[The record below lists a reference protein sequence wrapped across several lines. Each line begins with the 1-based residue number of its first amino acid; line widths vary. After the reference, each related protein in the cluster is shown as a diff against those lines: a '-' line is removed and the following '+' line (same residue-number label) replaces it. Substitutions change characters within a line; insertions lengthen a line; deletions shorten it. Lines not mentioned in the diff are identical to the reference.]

1 MKFCPECGEDLKGS
15 IKFCPECGIN
25 LNNLPKENPVQ
36 NEVKV
41 EYTEPISDS
50 EEPVI
55 QKTTR
60 DLGTRLEESVERI
73 FKDRGYQTTRGQKMK
88 GQSGEYNEIDVV
100 AKRGSILLAI
110 ECKNY
115 TEDRKIGIKEIRDF
129 VAKLDDLNINK
140 GLFVTSSD
148 FSSDAIG
155 WASNNPSSKQVDL
168 WDGSTFME
176 QYKRVM
182 LGRTDS
188 KLSIIE
194 DSLQLKGTF
203 DDYSVLTLKN
213 KDRVVIKRRDLIF
226 HPYFIVEFNLHEQFK
241 TPDRQI
247 HTLQNS
253 GNYFVDGLSGKI
265 LYRKDDR
272 GNTLYDLDSIEK
284 QVVVDLKELNPTAIE
299 VHHEPNSKILK
310 LDPSLN
316 KKDIE
321 FRVKTAIVNDNT
333 KIIPYEV
340 KISREK
346 TDVKKYRHAPNIN
359 AMTTRSRLVYVPKM
373 EIEFESKANNYS
385 RIILPASDVIITDDI
400 ADCRHK
406 MGLEKRHT
414 FAVCEVCG
422 IAKCEKDILVDEKDL
437 CYCKDHASAELKEN
451 SKGDSIVDK
460 FKRFR
465 FSK

>member
-15 IKFCPECGIN
+15 TKFCPECGIN
-25 LNNLPKENPVQ
+25 LNNMPKENPVQ
-36 NEVKV
+36 NEIKT
-41 EYTEPISDS
+41 EYTEPVLDS
-50 EEPVI
+50 NEPVI
-55 QKTTR
+55 QRTTR

-73 FKDRGYQTTRGQKMK
+73 FKDRGYQTIRGQKIR
-88 GQSGEYNEIDVV
+88 GQSGQFNEIDVL
-100 AKRGSILLAI
+100 AKRGSVALAI

-115 TEDRKIGIKEIRDF
+115 TEDRKVGIKEIRDF

-148 FSSDAIG
+148 FSSDAMG

-188 KLSIIE
+188 KISIIE
-194 DSLQLKGTF
+194 NSLPSKGTF
-203 DDYSVLTLKN
+203 DDYSILTLKN
-213 KDRVVIKRRDLIF
+213 KDRVVIKRRELIF
-226 HPYFIVEFNLHEQFK
+226 HPYYIVEFNLREQFK

-247 HTLQNS
+247 HTQQNS
-253 GNYFVDGLSGKI
+253 GKYFADGLSGEI
-265 LYRKDDR
+265 LYSIDDK
-272 GNTLYDLDSIEK
+272 GHTPYDLDNMQK
-284 QVVVDLKELNPTAIE
+284 QIVRDLEELSPTTIE
-299 VHHEPNSKILK
+299 VTQEPNSKISK

-321 FRVKTAIVNDNT
+321 FKVKTEIVKDNKAI
-333 KIIPYEV
+333 IQYEV
-340 KISREK
+340 KVSREK
-346 TDVKKYRHAPNIN
+346 TEVKEYHHAPDIN
-359 AMTTRSRLVYVPKM
+359 AITTRPRLIYVPKM
-373 EIEFESKANNYS
+373 EIEFESKENNYS
-385 RIILPASDVIITDDI
+385 RIILPASDVIIEDDI

-406 MGLEKRHT
+406 LGLQKRHT

-422 IAKCEKDILVDEKDL
+422 IAKCEKDILVDEKDQ

-451 SKGDSIVDK
+451 AKGDSIVDK

-465 FSK
+465 FGK

>member
-1 MKFCPECGEDLKGS
+1 MKFCSECGEDLKGS
-15 IKFCPECGIN
+15 TKFCPECGIN
-25 LNNLPKENPVQ
+25 LSAVTKEIAPQKEIETEVQ
-36 NEVKV
+36 
-41 EYTEPISDS
+41 EPISVSD
-50 EEPVI
+50 EPLI

-73 FKDRGYQTTRGQKMK
+73 FKDKGYQTMRGQKIR
-88 GQSGEYNEIDVV
+88 GQSGQYNEIDVIV
-100 AKRGSILLAI
+100 KRGSVALAI

-115 TEDRKIGIKEIRDF
+115 TEDRKVGIKEIRDF
-129 VAKLDDLNINK
+129 VAKLDDININK

-155 WASNNPSSKQVDL
+155 WALNNPSSKQVDL

-188 KLSIIE
+188 KTSIIE
-194 DSLQLKGTF
+194 NSLQSKGTF
-203 DDYSVLTLKN
+203 DDYSILTLKN
-213 KDRVVIKRRDLIF
+213 KDRVVLKRRELIF
-226 HPYFIVEFNLHEQFK
+226 HPYYIVEFNLREQFK

-247 HTLQNS
+247 HTQQNS
-253 GNYFVDGLSGKI
+253 GRYFVDGLSGEI
-265 LYRKDDR
+265 LYSIDDK
-272 GNTLYDLDSIEK
+272 GHTPYNLDNLQK
-284 QVVVDLKELNPTAIE
+284 QVVKDLEELNPTTIE
-299 VHHEPNSKILK
+299 VIREPNSRVSK

-321 FRVKTAIVNDNT
+321 FKVKTEIVKDNKAI
-333 KIIPYEV
+333 IQYEV
-340 KISREK
+340 RVSREK
-346 TDVKKYRHAPNIN
+346 TEVKEYHHSPDIN
-359 AMTTRSRLVYVPKM
+359 AITTRPRLVYVPKM
-373 EIEFESKANNYS
+373 EIEFESKENNYS
-385 RIILPASDVIITDDI
+385 RIILPASDIVIKDEI

-406 MGLEKRHT
+406 LGLQKRHT

-422 IAKCEKDILVDEKDL
+422 IAKCEKDILVDERDI

-460 FKRFR
+460 FKRLR
-465 FSK
+465 FGK

>member
-36 NEVKV
+36 NEVKI
-41 EYTEPISDS
+41 EYTEPISNS

-60 DLGTRLEESVERI
+60 DLGTRLEESVEKI
-73 FKDRGYQTTRGQKMK
+73 FKDRGYQTVRAQKIK
-88 GQSGEYNEIDVV
+88 GQSGEYNEIDVI
-100 AKRGSILLAI
+100 AKRGSITLAI

-115 TEDRKIGIKEIRDF
+115 AEDRKVGIKEVRDF
-129 VAKLDDLNINK
+129 LQKLDDLNINK

-155 WASNNPSSKQVDL
+155 FASNNPNSKQVDL

-188 KLSIIE
+188 KISIIE
-194 DSLQLKGTF
+194 NSLQLKGTF
-203 DDYSVLTLKN
+203 DDYSILTLKN
-213 KDRVVIKRRDLIF
+213 KDRVVIRRRELIF
-226 HPYFIVEFNLHEQFK
+226 HPYYIVEFNLREQFK

-247 HTLQNS
+247 HTQQNS
-253 GNYFVDGLSGKI
+253 GRYLVDGLSGEI
-265 LYRKDDR
+265 LYSIDDK
-272 GNTLYDLDSIEK
+272 GHTPYDLDNMQK
-284 QVVVDLKELNPTAIE
+284 QIVKDLEELSPTTIE
-299 VHHEPNSKILK
+299 VTQEPNSKVSK

-321 FRVKTAIVNDNT
+321 FKVKTEIVKDNKAI
-333 KIIPYEV
+333 IQYEV

-346 TDVKKYRHAPNIN
+346 TEVREYHHAPDIN
-359 AMTTRSRLVYVPKM
+359 AITTRSRLVFVPKM
-373 EIEFESKANNYS
+373 EIEFESKENNYS
-385 RIILPASDVIITDDI
+385 RIILPASDVTIEDDI
-400 ADCRHK
+400 AYCHHK
-406 MGLEKRHT
+406 LGLQKKHT

-422 IAKCEKDILVDEKDL
+422 IAKCDKDILVDEKDL

-465 FSK
+465 FGK

>member
-1 MKFCPECGEDLKGS
+1 MKFCPECGVDLKGS
-15 IKFCPECGIN
+15 TKFCPECGIN
-25 LNNLPKENPVQ
+25 LNNLSKETSNQ
-36 NEVKV
+36 NKV
-41 EYTEPISDS
+41 EAESANSVFET

-73 FKDRGYQTTRGQKMK
+73 FKDRGYQTTRGQKIR
-88 GQSGEYNEIDVV
+88 GQSGQYNEIDVV

-115 TEDRKIGIKEIRDF
+115 TEDRKVGIKEIRDF
-129 VAKLDDLNINK
+129 ISKLDDLNINK

-148 FSSDAIG
+148 FSSDAAG
-155 WASNNPSSKQVDL
+155 FANNNPSSKQVDL
-168 WDGSTFME
+168 WNGSEFME
-176 QYKRVM
+176 QYKKVM

-188 KLSIIE
+188 KLSIVE
-194 DSLQLKGTF
+194 NSLQPRGTF
-203 DDYSVLTLKN
+203 DDYSILTLKN
-213 KDRVVIKRRDLIF
+213 KDRIITRRRDLIF
-226 HPYFIVEFNLHEQFK
+226 HPYFIVEFNLREQFK

-253 GNYFVDGLSGKI
+253 GSYFVDGLSGEI
-265 LYRKDDR
+265 LYRNDDN
-272 GNTLYDLDSIEK
+272 GNASYDLDSMEK
-284 QVVVDLKELNPTAIE
+284 QIVKDLIDLSPTTIE
-299 VHHEPNSKILK
+299 VRHEPNSSVSK

-321 FRVKTAIVNDNT
+321 FRVKTTIVNENT

-340 KISREK
+340 KVSRER
-346 TDVKKYRHAPNIN
+346 TDVKKFRHSPNIN
-359 AMTTRSRLVYVPKM
+359 AITTRSRMIYVPKM
-373 EIEFESKANNYS
+373 EIEFESKANDYS
-385 RIILPASDVIITDDI
+385 RIILPASDVIMKDDI

-406 MGLEKRHT
+406 LGLEKRHT

-422 IAKCEKDILVDEKDL
+422 MAKCEKDILVDDKDV
-437 CYCKDHASAELKEN
+437 CYCKDHAPTELKEAA
-451 SKGDSIVDK
+451 KGESLADK

-465 FSK
+465 FGK

>member
-15 IKFCPECGIN
+15 TKFCPECGIN
-25 LNNLPKENPVQ
+25 LNNISKEIIPQ
-36 NEVKV
+36 KEIEI
-41 EYTEPISDS
+41 EYATPIVDS

-73 FKDRGYQTTRGQKMK
+73 FKDRGYQTVRGQKVK
-88 GQSGEYNEIDVV
+88 GQSGQYNEIDVI
-100 AKRGSILLAI
+100 AKRGSITLAI

-115 TEDRKIGIKEIRDF
+115 DEDRKIGIKEIRDF

-148 FSSDAIG
+148 FSSDAMG

-182 LGRTDS
+182 LGRSDS
-188 KLSIIE
+188 KVSIIE
-194 DSLQLKGTF
+194 NSLQPKGTF
-203 DDYSVLTLKN
+203 DDYSILTLKN
-213 KDRVVIKRRDLIF
+213 KDRVVIRRRELIF
-226 HPYFIVEFNLHEQFK
+226 HPYYIVEFNLREQFK

-247 HTLQNS
+247 HTQQNS
-253 GNYFVDGLSGKI
+253 GRYFTDGLSGEI
-265 LYRKDDR
+265 LYSIDDK
-272 GNTLYDLDSIEK
+272 GHTPYDLDNMQK
-284 QVVVDLKELNPTAIE
+284 QIVKDLEELSPTTIE
-299 VHHEPNSKILK
+299 VTREPNSQVSK

-321 FRVKTAIVNDNT
+321 FKVKTEIVKENKAI
-333 KIIPYEV
+333 IQYEV
-340 KISREK
+340 KVSREK
-346 TDVKKYRHAPNIN
+346 TEVKEYHHAPDIN
-359 AMTTRSRLVYVPKM
+359 AITVRSRLVYVPKM
-373 EIEFESKANNYS
+373 EIEFESKENNYS
-385 RIILPASDVIITDDI
+385 RIILPASDIIIEDDI

-406 MGLEKRHT
+406 FGLQKRHT

-422 IAKCEKDILVDEKDL
+422 IAKCEKDILVDEKDQ

-451 SKGDSIVDK
+451 GKGDSIVDK

-465 FSK
+465 FSR